1 MKGCTT
7 TTVMSRLSDA
17 GRTRTSNPWDTRA
30 PLTKG
35 QAVRDDGMHNN
46 DSDVASDAG
55 RTRTSDPWDTRAPL
69 TKGQAEPADMVVRA
83 TCSPMI
89 PKIPSRVELGFTTK
103 PGVEAMNVLNP
114 DLLSP
119 G

>member
-1 MKGCTT
+1 
-7 TTVMSRLSDA
+7 
-17 GRTRTSNPWDTRA
+17 
-30 PLTKG
+30 
-35 QAVRDDGMHNN
+35 MHNN
-46 DSDVASDAG
+46 DSDVTSDAG

-89 PKIPSRVELGFTTK
+89 PKIPKNKSSTRTYQVRVELGFTTK